1 MISFVVVAF
10 FLYLVIKAYNRYK
23 GAAPTKETEISLLAE
38 IRDELRAG
46 RPSP

>member
-1 MISFVVVAF
+1 MAF

-23 GAAPTKETEISLLAE
+23 GPALTKETEISLLVE